1 MHFGR
6 GTESCSL
13 LPKEA
18 SHLKPEVGMR
28 YIFIPSVFDGAE
40 QVFFAGKAY
49 ETKIDGVIIAV
60 NKAHRHFTVRGK
72 NPRTGSI
79 FTETFKF

>member
-1 MHFGR
+1 MI
-6 GTESCSL
+6 
-13 LPKEA
+13 P
-18 SHLKPEVGMR
+18 LKPEVGMR